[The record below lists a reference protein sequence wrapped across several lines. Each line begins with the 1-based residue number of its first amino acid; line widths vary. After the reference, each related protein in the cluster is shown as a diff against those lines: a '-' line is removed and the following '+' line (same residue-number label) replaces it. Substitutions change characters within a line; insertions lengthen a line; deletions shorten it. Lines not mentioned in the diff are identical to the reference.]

1 MSLPPAPSSP
11 LRLLLIAFLSLTFSA
26 IRVNAAAATAEV
38 ATDLILVQ
46 QALDEGEDAMAE
58 RLLQRIL
65 QEDARNPLAHRLN
78 GVVLLRNGSR
88 EGAEAA
94 FATGLALDP
103 RDELTRE
110 YLFSLY
116 YNDAQELLDRPVDAT
131 QGSRLSSQARAA
143 LLRALEIRPES
154 VMSAY
159 LLATLEFRERR
170 YAETISLLLGVAARI
185 PDPLKNNVHGLLYSS
200 AVNLLN
206 QKRSQEANGV
216 VDYLANLPQAP
227 VNDLL
232 LAASIALENGDNQ
245 RALTLCERIL
255 QIDPA
260 QQKAQH
266 NRTLARQ
273 RLDNLRRAQAG
284 SAGDQVQP
292 TSTEKTGPAGIS
304 ATDAPRNE
312 DGT

>member
-1 MSLPPAPSSP
+1 MSRQTAHSSP
-11 LRLLLIAFLSLTFSA
+11 LRLLLIAFLCLTFSA
-26 IRVNAAAATAEV
+26 IRVNATAATAEV
-38 ATDLILVQ
+38 AMDLALAQ
-46 QALDEGEDAMAE
+46 QALDEGEDATAE

-78 GVVLLRNGSR
+78 GVVQLRNGSR
-88 EGAEAA
+88 AGAEAA

-116 YNDAQELLDRPVDAT
+116 YNDARELLDRPVDAL
-131 QGSRLSSQARAA
+131 QGAEVALQARAA

-159 LLATLEFRERR
+159 LLATLNFREKR
-170 YAETISLLLGVAARI
+170 YAETVSLLLGVAERI
-185 PDPLKNNVHGLLYSS
+185 PDYLRANVHQLLYSS
-200 AVNLLN
+200 GVNLLN
-206 QKRSQEANGV
+206 QKRSLESSGL
-216 VDYLANLPQAP
+216 VDYLANPSQAP
-227 VNDLL
+227 ANDLL

-245 RALTLCERIL
+245 SVLTLCERIL
-255 QIDPA
+255 LIDPA
-260 QQKAQH
+260 QQRALH
-266 NRTLARQ
+266 HRALARQ
-273 RLDNLRRAQAG
+273 RLDDLHRAQAG
-284 SAGDQVQP
+284 SACDQLQP
-292 TSTEKTGPAGIS
+292 TTTEKTGPAGIS